1 MPAFV
6 SEVMLVIR
14 VAVARD
20 EGYFGVPVRALL
32 EAHPDMNYIA
42 TLPFDSDLP
51 QVAAELWPTVIVI
64 DTEYMVSQVLP
75 VANAV
80 HTAIP
85 SCTLLMLCD
94 PAKRGMLPPRRR
106 SGVLNFLLKDASA
119 ALLADSVRRLAGG
132 ERVVSPMLQAASLTT
147 DRGLSTRELEVLGLA
162 AEGDSV
168 KEIAGRLYLSGGT
181 VRNYLSA
188 VIAKTGARNR
198 LDAIRIARKDGWL
211 R

>member
-1 MPAFV
+1 M
-6 SEVMLVIR
+6 IR
-14 VAVARD
+14 VLVARD

-32 EAHPDMNYIA
+32 ETSPDLHYIG
-42 TLPFDSDLP
+42 TLPFTNALP
-51 QVAAELWPTVIVI
+51 RVAAELWPGVIVI

-85 SCTLLMLCD
+85 SCRLLLLCD
-94 PAKRGMLPPRRR
+94 PAKRGMLPPRHR
-106 SGVLNFLLKDASA
+106 SGPLNFLLKDASA
-119 ALLADSVRRLAGG
+119 ALLADSVRRLALG
-132 ERVVSPMLQAASLTT
+132 ERVVSPMLQAASLNT
-147 DRGLSTRELEVLGLA
+147 DRGLTTRELEVLGLA

-188 VIAKTGARNR
+188 IIAKTGARNR